1 MKIAI
6 CEDEL
11 LFQQKLKL
19 AIQSFFAEKKTETKF
34 DCFVNGNE
42 LINNLKNEYDIIFLD
57 INLGTKTDGMDIAEQ
72 LRSANVSSP
81 VIFVT
86 NFENRAIDGYDVG
99 AYGFVVKKNLDEK
112 LPKVLTKL
120 WKDNFYLTTILIQD
134 REHTEIINLNHII
147 SVQSQSRSTI
157 IKTDTK
163 ELTDIRPIGKFKEL
177 LGDDFV
183 EVHKSVFVN
192 ISKINRINH
201 DTVTM
206 YDESN
211 VPLSRRNR
219 KSVMC
224 AVMKRIGEI

>member
-11 LFQQKLKL
+11 LFQQKLKSG
-19 AIQSFFAEKKTETKF
+19 IESFFTEKKTKTKF

-42 LINNLKNEYDIIFLD
+42 LINNLKNEYDVIFLD
-57 INLGTKTDGMDIAEQ
+57 INLGTETDGMGIAEQ

-81 VIFVT
+81 MIFVT
-86 NFENRAIDGYDVG
+86 SFENRAIDGYDVG

-112 LPKVLTKL
+112 LPKVLTQL
-120 WKDNFYLTTILIQD
+120 WKDSFYRPTILIQG
-134 REHTEIINLNHII
+134 REDTEIIKLNSII

-157 IKTDTK
+157 IKTDTE
-163 ELTDIRPIGKFKEL
+163 ELTDIRPIGKFTEL

-183 EVHKSVFVN
+183 EVHKAVFVN
-192 ISKINRINH
+192 ISKIKRINN

-206 YDESN
+206 CDESN

-224 AVMKRIGEI
+224 AIMKRIGET

>member
-19 AIQSFFAEKKTETKF
+19 SIANFFAEKKIKTKF
-34 DCFVNGNE
+34 DCFINGDE
-42 LINNLKNEYDIIFLD
+42 LINNLKNEYDVIFLD
-57 INLGTKTDGMDIAEQ
+57 INLGTKTDGMDIAGQ
-72 LRSANVSSP
+72 LRSANISSP

-86 NFENRAIDGYDVG
+86 SFENRAIDGYDVG

-112 LPKVLTKL
+112 LPKVLTHL
-120 WKDNFYLTTILIQD
+120 WKDNFYRPTIMIQG
-134 REHTEIINLNHII
+134 REDTEIIKLNSII

-157 IKTDTK
+157 IKTDTV
-163 ELTDIRPIGKFKEL
+163 ELTDIRPIGKFAEL
-177 LGDDFV
+177 LGNDFV
-183 EVHKSVFVN
+183 EVHKAVFVN
-192 ISKINRINH
+192 ISKIKRINK

-206 YDESN
+206 CDESN

-219 KSVMC
+219 KMVMC
-224 AVMKRIGEI
+224 AVMKWIGEK

>member
-11 LFQQKLKL
+11 LFQQKLKSS
-19 AIQSFFAEKKTETKF
+19 IESFFAEKKTETKF
-34 DCFVNGNE
+34 DCFVSGDE
-42 LINNLKNEYDIIFLD
+42 LIHNLKKEYDVIFLD
-57 INLGTKTDGMDIAEQ
+57 INLGTRTDGMDIAAQ
-72 LRSANVSSP
+72 LRSINVSSP

-86 NFENRAIDGYDVG
+86 SFENRAIDGYDVG

-120 WKDNFYLTTILIQD
+120 WKDNFYRPTILIQGK
-134 REHTEIINLNHII
+134 ENTEIIKLNGII
-147 SVQSQSRSTI
+147 SVQSQNRSTI
-157 IKTDTK
+157 IKTDIE
-163 ELTDIRPIGKFKEL
+163 ELTDIRPISKFTNL

-183 EVHKSVFVN
+183 EVHKAVFVN
-192 ISKINRINH
+192 ISKIKRINH

-206 YDESN
+206 CDEST

-224 AVMKRIGEI
+224 AVMKRIGEK